1 MPHISL
7 QMYTLREFMTT
18 PEQVDETL
26 RRVAEIGYRYVQP
39 SVPAFLTAKDF
50 KALLDRHGLKADSF
64 SYMSPDMTGGLGQ
77 ILATAET
84 LQTAFVRAGAIP
96 MAESYTKEG
105 FEHYAAKINP
115 NGRLLRSHGLTYIY
129 HFHAYEFVDLGGI
142 RGIDILLEQ
151 TDPDAIHFQ
160 PDVHWMA
167 AAGEE
172 PSVTLDQ
179 FKGRAEYIHM
189 QGYAILPDP
198 EEKRPVARCTV
209 PVGQGNL
216 NWPGIVAAAR
226 RIGIEMFV
234 VEQDDCYT
242 DAFES
247 VRQSFEA
254 LRALG
259 IKP

>member
-7 QMYTLREFMTT
+7 QMYTLRECMTT
-18 PEQVDETL
+18 PDKVDETL
-26 RRVAEIGYRYVQP
+26 RRVAEIGYPYVQP
-39 SVPAFLTAKDF
+39 SVPAFLTARDF
-50 KALLDRHGLKADSF
+50 KVLLDRHGLKADSF
-64 SYMSPDMTGGLGQ
+64 SYLSPDMAGCLDQ

-84 LQTAFVRAGAIP
+84 LETVFVRTGAISL
-96 MAESYTKEG
+96 ADSYTKEG
-105 FEHYAAKINP
+105 FERYAARINAD
-115 NGRLLRSHGLTYIY
+115 GRLLRSHGLTYIY
-129 HFHAYEFVDLGGI
+129 HFHAYEFVDLGGV
-142 RGIDILLEQ
+142 RGIDILLDQ
-151 TDPDAIHFQ
+151 TDADAIHFQ

-172 PSVTLDQ
+172 PSVTLDR

-198 EEKRPVARCTV
+198 KEKRPVARCTV

-216 NWPGIVAAAR
+216 NWPGIVEAAR
-226 RIGIEMFV
+226 RIGIRMYV
-234 VEQDDCYT
+234 VEQDDCQI

-259 IKP
+259 IEA